1 MENITGRIHS
11 FESFG
16 TVDGPGIRFVVFM
29 QGCCLKCK
37 YCHNRDTWDTS
48 NGTEYSIDYVL
59 QKIMRLKPYID
70 VSHGGV
76 TISGGEPLLQSTF
89 VTEIFKKL
97 KQKKIHTA
105 LDTSGS
111 LPLTD
116 KTQEL
121 LQYTDLVLLDIKH
134 INNKKCI
141 DLTGAPNTNTLA
153 FAKYLSE
160 HAIPMWIRQVLIPGI
175 TDDEKDLRELKNFIS
190 SLQNVEKIEILPYH
204 NLGKFKWDEIGDKY
218 ELENV
223 VPPSQED
230 IKKAEQILGI

>member
-134 INNKKCI
+134 INNEKCI

-204 NLGKFKWDEIGDKY
+204 NLGKFKWDNLGIPY
-218 ELENV
+218 QLENV
-223 VPPSQED
+223 QPPTV
-230 IKKAEQILGI
+230 EQINQAKSILGI